1 MFLKKF
7 TKKTYFIAEIGV
19 NHNGSLKLAK
29 QMVDSAKKSGAD
41 AVKFQTFKAESLVS
55 PKTAKVKYQRKTT
68 GLKSTHYEMIKS
80 LEFSRENHVKI
91 KNYCKK
97 NSIEFISTPY
107 DVESAIF
114 LNKIGCSIFK
124 TASADI
130 VDLELHDYL
139 AKKKKTVIISTGMST
154 FDEIEKCLKV
164 YKKNSNSN
172 FILLHCV
179 SNYPCSFNSLNLNVI
194 PLMKKKY
201 KCFVGFSDHTTDH
214 EAAKISVALGGK
226 LIEKHFTINK
236 RLPGPDQKTSI
247 LPKKF
252 KEMISQVR
260 KTEII
265 LGKAIKECQKEELE
279 MKKISRKSLTLS
291 KDIMMGDIL
300 KKEFINLKRPGTGLY
315 YSELK
320 KVIGRKL
327 KRDLKENYQFI
338 YRDLKK

>member
-1 MFLKKF
+1 MLLNKLN
-7 TKKTYFIAEIGV
+7 KKTYFIAEIGV

-55 PKTAKVKYQRKTT
+55 PKTAKIKYQRKTT

-97 NSIEFISTPY
+97 KSIEFISTPY

-164 YKKNSNSN
+164 YKKSSNNN

-226 LIEKHFTINK
+226 LIEKHLTINK

-265 LGKAIKECQKEELE
+265 LGKANKECQKEELE
-279 MKKISRKSLTLS
+279 IEKV
-291 KDIMMGDIL
+291 
-300 KKEFINLKRPGTGLY
+300 NLQ
-315 YSELK
+315 E
-320 KVIGRKL
+320 
-327 KRDLKENYQFI
+327 
-338 YRDLKK
+338 